1 MARARERP
9 GRISNWYAWAL
20 LAIHPAVPVAW
31 IALLVAAT
39 LTLPSLGSAGSAPL
53 EDLVAEDSAALVAQQ
68 HSTEL
73 FGAPLATDTVVVQR
87 NPEGITDEE
96 RDAFARGIEASA
108 TGQGAE
114 DLKGLVGAVPLVNL
128 SAGPLRWNEEGT
140 TALAFLAFDESL
152 NLEERRDV
160 TDRYVERFLRPADG
174 SRAGQTG
181 PAPARLAQYDAI
193 VGALPLITL
202 GSILLIALI
211 VGFHFRSWAAP
222 LVTLAAAGIGYGIT
236 LRVLGWAGETAG
248 IAIPRE
254 VEPVLVVL
262 LLGLVTDYSVFFLSA
277 FRDAWPEAGSKFAA
291 MRAATAGTARVVLT
305 AGLIVAAGTAAL
317 FVGKLDFFRAFGP
330 GLAITALIA
339 VAICLTFIPACLALF
354 GRRLVP
360 CEDKAPAADAD
371 RPKPAAQPDQRLP
384 RRTRLRLA
392 GALTALRHAEH
403 AADER
408 GLPRW
413 RVVAARI
420 VTSRPVAIPIVLA
433 CCAALLLAASGV
445 RQLDL
450 GMTLV
455 PSLPEDDPVRLAGE
469 DARTGFAPGITAPVE
484 VILERDG
491 IATELDGLATLQDE
505 LRKEPG
511 VAGVIG
517 PAEER
522 GAIGNGVAVSDDGR
536 GARIALL
543 LDHEPGSATAIN
555 TVDRIEDRLPGL
567 VAGAGLGTAVPV
579 GGAAAGADAV
589 VVGIGGET
597 ALSGDTVD
605 AVVGDL
611 WRIALVALA
620 LNLLFLVLFMR
631 ALVAPLYLLA
641 ASVLGYAAGLG
652 LTVYV
657 FQGMLG
663 YDGLTYYVPLAT
675 AVLLVSLGSDYNVF
689 VAGRIWAEARTR
701 RLREAVAVATPQAA
715 SAITIAGVTLA
726 ASFALLALVPLR
738 SFREFALLMV
748 IGVLIDT
755 LLVRSLLIPGLI
767 SIFGE
772 KSWWPSRRIDPPRH
786 REVLAAVARRRG
798 TDEATAD
805 RALRAT
811 LSTLAERITR
821 GEAKTLCTQLPPAFR
836 TALTGVDGHAETFGL
851 DEFAARVAARED
863 VSRDQALGDARAV
876 MATLDEIV
884 DETTMAYVRGQLGD
898 GYGTLFAR
906 GGGPGR
912 HAEEE
917 EVFRDDF
924 LEDLT
929 PPTR

>member
-9 GRISNWYAWAL
+9 GRISSWYAWAL

-53 EDLVAEDSAALVAQQ
+53 EDLVAEDSPALLAQQ
-68 HSTEL
+68 RSAEL

-87 NPEGITDEE
+87 NPQGLTGEE
-96 RDAFARGIEASA
+96 RDAFVRGIEASA
-108 TGQGAE
+108 TGKGIE
-114 DLKGLVGAVPLVNL
+114 DLSGLAGAVPLVNL
-128 SAGPLRWNEEGT
+128 SAGPLQWREEGT
-140 TALAFLAFDESL
+140 TALAYLAFDDSL

-160 TDRYVERFLRPADG
+160 TERYVDRFLRPADG

-193 VGALPLITL
+193 VGALPLITI
-202 GSILLIALI
+202 GSILLIAII
-211 VGFHFRSWAAP
+211 VGLHFRSWAAP
-222 LVTLAAAGIGYGIT
+222 LVTLAAAAIAYGIS

-262 LLGLVTDYSVFFLSA
+262 LLGLVTDYSIFFLSA
-277 FRDAWPEAGSKFAA
+277 FRDAWPEAGSKYAA

-317 FVGKLDFFRAFGP
+317 FVGQLDFFRAFGP

-339 VAICLTFIPACLALF
+339 VAVCLTFIPACLALF
-354 GRRLVP
+354 GRRLAP
-360 CEDKAPAADAD
+360 CEDKAPVADAD
-371 RPKPAAQPDQRLP
+371 RPRPAPRPDERLP
-384 RRTRLRLA
+384 RRTRMRLA
-392 GALTALRHAEH
+392 GALTALRHAER

-408 GLPRW
+408 GLSRW

-433 CCAALLLAASGV
+433 CCAGLLLAASGV
-445 RQLDL
+445 RHLDL

-491 IATELDGLATLQDE
+491 IATELDGLATLQEE

-511 VAGVIG
+511 VASVIG
-517 PAEER
+517 PAEEQ
-522 GAIGNGVAVSDDGR
+522 GALGNGIAVADDG
-536 GARIALL
+536 GAARIAVL

-555 TVDRIEDRLPGL
+555 TVDRLEDRLPGL
-567 VAGAGLGTAVPV
+567 VADAGLGTAVLA
-579 GGAAAGADAV
+579 GGAAGAADAV
-589 VVGIGGET
+589 VVGLSGET

-620 LNLLFLVLFMR
+620 LNLLLLVLFMR

-657 FQGMLG
+657 FQGILG

-715 SAITIAGVTLA
+715 SAITIAGITLA

-772 KSWWPSRRIDPPRH
+772 VSWWPGRRIQPPRH
-786 REVLAAVARRRG
+786 QELLASVAARRG
-798 TDEATAD
+798 TDDATAD
-805 RALRAT
+805 RVLRAT
-811 LSTLAERITR
+811 LATLSERITR

-836 TALTGVDGHAETFGL
+836 TALTGVDAHAEPFGL
-851 DEFAARVAARED
+851 DEFTARVGARED
-863 VSRDQALGDARAV
+863 ATPEQALGDARAV

-884 DETTMAYVRGQLGD
+884 DETTMAYVRSQLGK
-898 GYGTLFAR
+898 GYGPLFLRDDA
-906 GGGPGR
+906 PGR
-912 HAEEE
+912 EVEDD
-917 EVFRDDF
+917 VFRDDF
-924 LEDLT
+924 LDGVT
-929 PPTR
+929 PPAR